1 MYILSKEE
9 PNLTKTHCANKD
21 IPYKLHYILFLDIML
36 LVPCNFIYDSLNIFS
51 PMH

>member
-36 LVPCNFIYDSLNIFS
+36 LVTLF
-51 PMH
+51 MTH